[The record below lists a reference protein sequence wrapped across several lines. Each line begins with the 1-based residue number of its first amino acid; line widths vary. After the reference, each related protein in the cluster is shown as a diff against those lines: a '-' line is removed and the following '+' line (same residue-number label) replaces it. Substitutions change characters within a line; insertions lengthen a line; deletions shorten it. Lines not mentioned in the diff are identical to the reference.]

1 MCLLCLYHLDEPARR
16 RLLLRCKEPRSLCD
30 TSSLDRL
37 DEPERDEVAPV
48 ARRDVRERRLELA
61 ERHLGIAS
69 ESSRWQ
75 VTGDNSDDV

>member
-1 MCLLCLYHLDEPARR
+1 MSLSVHCLY
-16 RLLLRCKEPRSLCD
+16 
-30 TSSLDRL
+30 L